1 MTLVTDPELLAELNQ
16 SNGSKSSR
24 VTNPQLLA
32 ELNGTNSSTQP
43 LNPYSEATG
52 WPSVRQDILNEVS
65 SAPRETLAAVPEII
79 KGGYHAGKQTI
90 TNPLRAIGNLLGAGP
105 LELTKQSLNV
115 GPRALNYLAEKGII
129 SEPYPGAYKR
139 TMIGETGLKQKL
151 FGEEQPGDEFLESL
165 PPWILS
171 RGFLGAG
178 LTKAIP
184 TAAGISKL
192 QGGNAVT
199 GALLAGAGKG
209 IGKAAEGIKSEVG
222 RHSEL
227 KELKKAIESVE
238 GTPQENLYRTQ
249 LETGEVSSKSL
260 HNKISKNQQELQD
273 LTKEIEEN
281 PNVPHLDLAEKFYN
295 ESREALNQS
304 EDQLNKILGEGLTHN
319 EHIARMIYE
328 PQKAIE
334 NEISNEYKAIDNDLK
349 NVKVPVQT
357 TASLSRLEKDLRKIA
372 PNATDAELG
381 NLLNKTAEQLG
392 MDVKNKTISAS
403 DFLNQWRS
411 VRDKGYEL
419 IDATKKESDAVKR
432 QEYYKQGQ
440 EAFKAADKLFEIMK
454 DNFPPEVFGRLLANN
469 ERFVNEIIPLRY
481 NQVWQQIEK
490 NRKISGKD
498 LIEKLGGEGPGQ
510 EILRRHI
517 QSNPRASEL
526 MLGSRMAQKPEYWH
540 KAHEASI
547 PYFENI
553 SPETESLLEAHHEA
567 SKNFPMA
574 QKIMKR
580 VAPERE
586 RKLQLQEKSNDLIK
600 QLDKDKKNLEKLK
613 SSEKNI
619 KDNERIRELEKRI
632 KVTKSKLMDMALK
645 GTIAATGFNFLSKL
659 FG

>member
-1 MTLVTDPELLAELNQ
+1 VTLVTDPELLAELNQ

-24 VTNPQLLA
+24 VTDPQLLA

-553 SPETESLLEAHHEA
+553 SPETRSLLEAHHEA